1 MLITFEGIDG
11 CGKST
16 QARLLAEKLQEEGI
30 ETILVREPGGTELSE
45 HIRQL
50 LLNKAY
56 TEPLS
61 HTAELLLF
69 AASRAQLV
77 KEVINPALDRNAVV
91 ICDRFTD
98 STIAYQGFGRGLP
111 LAHIEHVNELAA
123 DELVPD
129 MTFLMDVPV
138 DTAIERRKGMGDDRM
153 ESESRAFFTHV
164 VQGYM
169 YLAQR
174 DTGRIHVIDGS
185 QSIEDIQQTITRLVD
200 YERGNDIRHARHI
213 NSASVPSTSDYAANL
228 LSSIDV
234 STANDAVAA

>member
-16 QARLLAEKLQEEGI
+16 QARLLAEKLEEEGI

-45 HIRQL
+45 HIRDL
-50 LLNKAY
+50 LLTRSY

-69 AASRAQLV
+69 AASRAQLI
-77 KEVINPALDRNAVV
+77 KEVINPALERNAVV

-98 STIAYQGFGRGLP
+98 STVAYQGFGRGLP

-123 DELVPD
+123 DQLVPD
-129 MTFLMDVPV
+129 LTFLMDVPIDLAV
-138 DTAIERRKGMGDDRM
+138 SRRKGMGDDRM
-153 ESESRAFFTHV
+153 EAESRTFFTHV
-164 VQGYM
+164 MQGYM

-174 DTGRIHVIDGS
+174 DSARIHVIDGT
-185 QSIEDIQQTITRLVD
+185 QSIEDIQQTINRLVD

-213 NSASVPSTSDYAANL
+213 NDESVPSYRSSAA
-228 LSSIDV
+228 SS
-234 STANDAVAA
+234 SRRSSYEFAEETMAV